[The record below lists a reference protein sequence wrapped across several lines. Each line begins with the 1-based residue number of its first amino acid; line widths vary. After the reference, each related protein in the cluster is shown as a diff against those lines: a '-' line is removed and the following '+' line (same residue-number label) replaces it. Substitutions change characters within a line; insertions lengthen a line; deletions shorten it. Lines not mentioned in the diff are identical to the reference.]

1 MKYVALLR
9 GVNVGGKNTV
19 KMSDL
24 KKTFEKSGFTNVSTY
39 INSGNVMFESEIED
53 VKKLTRK
60 IDLLLQK
67 KFAVIKTVVLS
78 DKQLKDVIGSVPKTW
93 KTGELRKY
101 IAFVK
106 SPSEPEDIIKEA
118 QLKEGVDSI
127 DKGPG
132 VVYMSTKLAGIT
144 KSGFPK
150 LIAKQ
155 VYKNI
160 TLRNFSTAQKLLSYM
175 EEK

>member
-19 KMSDL
+19 KMSEL
-24 KKTFEKSGFTNVSTY
+24 KKTFEKSGFFNVSTY
-39 INSGNVMFESEIED
+39 INSGNVMFESEVED
-53 VKKLTRK
+53 VKKLTKK
-60 IDLLLQK
+60 IDSLLQK
-67 KFAVIKTVVLS
+67 KFTVIKTVVLS
-78 DKQLKDVIGSVPKTW
+78 KKELKAVLVSIPNSW
-93 KTGELRKY
+93 KAEELRKY

-106 SPSEPEDIIKEA
+106 SPFKPEDVINEA
-118 QLKEGVDSI
+118 QLKVGVDTI
-127 DKGPG
+127 EKGPG

-150 LIAKQ
+150 LITKP

-160 TLRNFSTAQKLLSYM
+160 TLRNFTTVQKLLSYM